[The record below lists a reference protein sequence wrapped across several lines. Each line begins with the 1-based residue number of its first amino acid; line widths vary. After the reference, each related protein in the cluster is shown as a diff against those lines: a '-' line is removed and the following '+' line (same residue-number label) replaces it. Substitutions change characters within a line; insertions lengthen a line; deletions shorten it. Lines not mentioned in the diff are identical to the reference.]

1 VFGKVT
7 AAFSVTEVQGRGA
20 LHAHCAI
27 WGTSLTPDFLL
38 KVSPCPLLVDEVA
51 KVLDSMF
58 VAVMPDEVH
67 LQYLIG
73 RVEKIKVPRQIY
85 FASQPASHPDCLLF
99 WAILHN
105 VYIRSW
111 ISFKFILIEIPV
123 IKRNHI

>member
-1 VFGKVT
+1 MFGKVT

-73 RVEKIKVPRQIY
+73 RVEKIKFHV
-85 FASQPASHPDCLLF
+85 
-99 WAILHN
+99 
-105 VYIRSW
+105 
-111 ISFKFILIEIPV
+111 KFILHHNLHRTQTAYFFGRYFTMFTSDHEYRSSSFSS
-123 IKRNHI
+123 KDLS